1 MMILVCED
9 QYSTCLKWSGVMVF
23 VNEYITPQDVLRFDM
38 QQDWELIQQPI
49 IERPDGKKERFT
61 GTFSNLILDEILLA
75 STNDADSKKRP
86 SMQHFAIDRVQE
98 IYLRRGGFGRE
109 AWGDLGVTYYLLYI
123 KGYRIYFSVLYEGN
137 LKLSDPENKISAY
150 TLFLKQIVIP
160 EGLEVSRDSIL
171 LLIKD
176 AIQVFGESGIRS
188 KYHYIFNFQF

>member
-1 MMILVCED
+1 
-9 QYSTCLKWSGVMVF
+9 MVF

-75 STNDADSKKRP
+75 STADSKKI
-86 SMQHFAIDRVQE
+86 SLMQYFTIDRE
-98 IYLRRGGFGRE
+98 KDIYLRRGGRGRE

-123 KGYRIYFSVLYEGN
+123 KGYRIYFSVLYESN

-150 TLFLKQIVIP
+150 TLFLNQIVIP
-160 EGLEVSRDSIL
+160 KGLEVSRDSIL

-188 KYHYIFNFQF
+188 TYQYNLDFQF